1 MLARS
6 RTINETPLD
15 YTSGMSVTGSQGA
28 CVPLPPGSAS
38 AGTYTATCNTGF
50 TATRET
56 GTCQVTLDTRV
67 EARDVY
73 GYYCIAG
80 TGRSEEHTSELQSL
94 MRISYAVFCLQKKN
108 KIQHRVNSFTS
119 HTSRHSQYCKIQN
132 EQSPTIVIST

>member
-6 RTINETPLD
+6 RTINESPLD

-67 EARDVY
+67 EARAVY

-80 TGRSEEHTSELQSL
+80 PGVDPSSPYACDHSQGPQCRVVQSWDIPCDHDDSRSEEHTSELQTL
-94 MRISYAVFCLQKKN
+94 MRNCYAVVFLK
-108 KIQHRVNSFTS
+108 
-119 HTSRHSQYCKIQN
+119 
-132 EQSPTIVIST
+132 

>member
-1 MLARS
+1 MDSRAQFDPDEIADMLARS

-56 GTCQVTLDTRV
+56 GTCKVTLDTRV

-73 GYYCIAG
+73 GYSC
-80 TGRSEEHTSELQSL
+80 RSEEHTSALQSL
-94 MRISYAVFCLQKKN
+94 MRISSAVFCFKTKTHLSKLRRN
-108 KIQHRVNSFTS
+108 TR
-119 HTSRHSQYCKIQN
+119 
-132 EQSPTIVIST
+132 TIENNHKSARQVT